1 MFWIIPFAVL
11 AAMLAGVLL
20 GAPTLRLRGDYLAIV
35 TLGFGEII
43 EIVATNLGGF
53 TGGAQ
58 GALGI
63 PHFRFNLLGLH
74 YFWGIDQLPYYYLL
88 LGFVVLS
95 MLAFW
100 SLENSRVGRAWS
112 AIREDEVAAEASGIN
127 VLKYKVMAF
136 AIGASTAG
144 FAGLLTASQ
153 ISYINPGDFTVQVSI
168 LILVLVIF
176 GGMGSIW
183 GALIGAA
190 VIEWFPWFLEV
201 HPLFGYQP
209 QDLYMYLGA
218 LLVVMMIFR
227 PEGII
232 PVPAPQARDRAGRAR
247 SRDGGRHE
255 RAGRAGRMSTT
266 SVSTVTAATAE
277 GDVIVEV
284 GNVTLSFGGVTSLS
298 DVSLNQRR
306 GEILSVIGPNGAG
319 KTSLFNCLTGV
330 YKPQHGWIVF
340 HRCRRPQDDGRGAQ
354 AAPGEPR
361 RDRPHLPDE
370 PAVQRLDH
378 VRKRENRGR
387 VTPTHRSCRC
397 HAPLT
402 PALGARSAR
411 ATAGYWSCST
421 SSASASAP
429 TTWPAALPYGDRRRL
444 EIARALGTRPQ
455 LLLLDEP
462 AAGTNPSEKIEL
474 AGVIRR
480 VNTELG
486 ISVLLIEHDMGLVMS
501 IAERVIVLSFGKI
514 IAAGSPAQV
523 QRDPAVIEAYLGDLS
538 PPQAGGSRRARAPVG
553 AGNPNGGTAVLPGG
567 EET

>member
-1 MFWIIPFAVL
+1 MTTQEGRPTSGGTAPGTAPPEEPVRPSERRSWWQRLIANRDARRAFACLVGFLVLAVMLGPEGSSTAPLSGVTGALFTPRVLIFLGLGMATAAIMMAQARYGSRIRQVSDSITAAPRRLLPDRRTRYGLYAGALVLAIVVPMHISSYWQGVLVQQIGIYVLLALGLNVVVGFAGLLDLGYVAFYAIGAYTAAYWSGALPVHPPITLNMFWIIPFAVL

-74 YFWGIDQLPYYYLL
+74 YFWGIAQLPYYYLL
-88 LGFVVLS
+88 LGFVVVS

-100 SLENSRVGRAWS
+100 SLDNSRVGRAWS

-190 VIEWFPWFLEV
+190 VIEWFQWFLQV

-232 PVPAPQARDRAGRAR
+232 P
-247 SRDGGRHE
+247 SRR
-255 RAGRAGRMSTT
+255 
-266 SVSTVTAATAE
+266 
-277 GDVIVEV
+277 
-284 GNVTLSFGGVTSLS
+284 
-298 DVSLNQRR
+298 
-306 GEILSVIGPNGAG
+306 
-319 KTSLFNCLTGV
+319 
-330 YKPQHGWIVF
+330 
-340 HRCRRPQDDGRGAQ
+340 
-354 AAPGEPR
+354 
-361 RDRPHLPDE
+361 
-370 PAVQRLDH
+370 
-378 VRKRENRGR
+378 RKREIGLAEHG
-387 VTPTHRSCRC
+387 V
-397 HAPLT
+397 
-402 PALGARSAR
+402 G
-411 ATAGYWSCST
+411 TAD
-421 SSASASAP
+421 AM
-429 TTWPAALPYGDRRRL
+429 
-444 EIARALGTRPQ
+444 
-455 LLLLDEP
+455 
-462 AAGTNPSEKIEL
+462 SE
-474 AGVIRR
+474 
-480 VNTELG
+480 
-486 ISVLLIEHDMGLVMS
+486 
-501 IAERVIVLSFGKI
+501 
-514 IAAGSPAQV
+514 
-523 QRDPAVIEAYLGDLS
+523 
-538 PPQAGGSRRARAPVG
+538 PVG
-553 AGNPNGGTAVLPGG
+553 QAV
-567 EET
+567 

>member
-1 MFWIIPFAVL
+1 MLVQQIGIYVLLALGLNVVVGFAGLLDLGYVAFYAIGAYTAAYWSGALPVHPPITLNMFWIIPFAVL
-11 AAMLAGVLL
+11 SAMLAGVLL

-74 YFWGIDQLPYYYLL
+74 YFWGIAQLPYYYLL

-100 SLENSRVGRAWS
+100 SLDNSRVGRAWS

-190 VIEWFPWFLEV
+190 VIEWFQWFLQV

-232 PVPAPQARDRAGRAR
+232 P
-247 SRDGGRHE
+247 SRR
-255 RAGRAGRMSTT
+255 
-266 SVSTVTAATAE
+266 
-277 GDVIVEV
+277 
-284 GNVTLSFGGVTSLS
+284 
-298 DVSLNQRR
+298 
-306 GEILSVIGPNGAG
+306 
-319 KTSLFNCLTGV
+319 
-330 YKPQHGWIVF
+330 
-340 HRCRRPQDDGRGAQ
+340 
-354 AAPGEPR
+354 
-361 RDRPHLPDE
+361 
-370 PAVQRLDH
+370 
-378 VRKRENRGR
+378 RKREIGLAEHG
-387 VTPTHRSCRC
+387 V
-397 HAPLT
+397 
-402 PALGARSAR
+402 G
-411 ATAGYWSCST
+411 TAD
-421 SSASASAP
+421 AM
-429 TTWPAALPYGDRRRL
+429 
-444 EIARALGTRPQ
+444 
-455 LLLLDEP
+455 
-462 AAGTNPSEKIEL
+462 SE
-474 AGVIRR
+474 
-480 VNTELG
+480 
-486 ISVLLIEHDMGLVMS
+486 
-501 IAERVIVLSFGKI
+501 
-514 IAAGSPAQV
+514 
-523 QRDPAVIEAYLGDLS
+523 
-538 PPQAGGSRRARAPVG
+538 PVG
-553 AGNPNGGTAVLPGG
+553 QAV
-567 EET
+567 